1 MHLRALFIIFVFALP
16 AFAQSVVRPGAP
28 GQPTKELPANTT
40 AKLPPVSTKD
50 TEFMQGMIMHHAQAV
65 EMVDLLDTRT
75 DNKAVKLLAER
86 IRHTQSDEIGFMKR
100 WLRAHGESTEMEMKM
115 PEAKPAAA
123 TPTAGGH
130 DHHGHHEQPKPA
142 VAAATAPMHHDHL
155 MPGMLSAK
163 QMEALKA
170 AKGREFD
177 RLFLEGMI
185 QHHGGAIIM
194 VKELFDS
201 AGAGQDAELFNF
213 ASDVDSGQRAEI
225 RRMETLLKDIR

>member
-1 MHLRALFIIFVFALP
+1 MHLRAFFIIFVFALP

-40 AKLPPVSTKD
+40 AKLPPSSSKD

-65 EMVDLLDTRT
+65 EMVDLLDTRS
-75 DNKAVKLLAER
+75 DNKAVRLLAER
-86 IRHTQSDEIGFMKR
+86 IRHTQTDEIGFMKR

-115 PEAKPAAA
+115 PETKPAAVA
-123 TPTAGGH
+123 APTGGH

-142 VAAATAPMHHDHL
+142 AADPAPMHHDHL
-155 MPGMLSAK
+155 MPGMLKPA

-170 AKGREFD
+170 AKGRDFD

-185 QHHGGAIIM
+185 QHHGGALVM

-225 RRMETLLKDIR
+225 RRMEILLKDIR

>member
-1 MHLRALFIIFVFALP
+1 MYLRALVIVFVFALP
-16 AFAQSVVRPGAP
+16 AFTQSIVRPGAP

-40 AKLPPVSTKD
+40 AKLPPLSSKD
-50 TEFMQGMIMHHAQAV
+50 IDFMQGMIMHHAQAV

-100 WLRAHGESTEMEMKM
+100 WLRAHGESTGMEMKM
-115 PEAKPAAA
+115 PEAKPATVA
-123 TPTAGGH
+123 PTGH

-142 VAAATAPMHHDHL
+142 VAAPAPMHHDHL
-155 MPGMLSAK
+155 MPGMLSPK

-170 AKGREFD
+170 AKGKEFD

-185 QHHGGAIIM
+185 QHHGGALVM
-194 VKELFDS
+194 VKELFES
-201 AGAGQDAELFNF
+201 AGAGQNAEIFNF